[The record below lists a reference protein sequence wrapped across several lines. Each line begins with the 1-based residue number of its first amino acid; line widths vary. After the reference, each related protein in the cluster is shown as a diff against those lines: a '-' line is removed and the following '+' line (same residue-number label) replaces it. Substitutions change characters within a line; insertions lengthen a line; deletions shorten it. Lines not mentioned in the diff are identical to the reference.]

1 MEFYQTLVCDGFLS
15 GEESLLTEGLDMNRN
30 FRKLFFLTSL
40 ILTTHCFALQDASF
54 YTQSKESLKNL
65 TPDMALELLKE
76 GNQRFTAGKMKNR
89 NYLQQVKLTSKKQYP
104 FAFILSCM
112 DSRGSS
118 ELLFDQGIGDIF
130 VGRVAGNVI
139 NDDMLGSMEFATQ
152 VMGSHL
158 IVVMGHTSC
167 GAMKGACE
175 KVNMGNLTQLLNKI
189 SPAVNTVHHSH
200 AKPLNCEDAKIVDA
214 IAQQNVLNMI
224 QEIEKRS
231 PLIKKSM
238 DNKEVMI
245 VGAMQ
250 DLKTGRISFE

>member
-1 MEFYQTLVCDGFLS
+1 MK
-15 GEESLLTEGLDMNRN
+15 RN
-30 FRKLFFLTSL
+30 FLKLFFLLSLVFTSQ
-40 ILTTHCFALQDASF
+40 CFALKDASF

-65 TPDMALELLKE
+65 TPEMALVLLKE
-76 GNQRFTAGKMKNR
+76 GNERFITGKMKNR
-89 NYLQQVKLTSKKQYP
+89 NLLQQAKLTSKGQYP

-130 VGRVAGNVI
+130 VGRVAGNVV

-167 GAMKGACE
+167 GAMKGACS
-175 KVNMGNLTQLLNKI
+175 KVKMGNLTQLLNKV
-189 SPAVNTVHHSH
+189 SPAVNTVQQSQTQ
-200 AKPLNCEDAKIVDA
+200 ALNCEDAKTVDA

-224 QEIEKRS
+224 QQIKEHS
-231 PLIKKSM
+231 PLIQKSIS
-238 DNKEVMI
+238 NKEVMI

-250 DLKTGRISFE
+250 DLKTGKITFLQ